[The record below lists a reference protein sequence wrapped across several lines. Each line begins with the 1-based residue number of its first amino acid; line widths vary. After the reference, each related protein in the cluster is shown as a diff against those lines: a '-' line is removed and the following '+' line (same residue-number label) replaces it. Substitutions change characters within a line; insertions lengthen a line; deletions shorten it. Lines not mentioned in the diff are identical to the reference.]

1 MAILLGAF
9 LMHGLTPGPEMLT
22 KHLDLTYTIIWSLTL
37 AHVIGAVICL
47 SCSRWLAMVSR
58 IRPEILLPII
68 VALVF
73 VAAFEGSHDWGD
85 LFSLLFFGVIGWIM
99 KRLGWPR
106 PPMVLGLVVGAIF
119 ERYLFISAELASVIG
134 DHRYDDRWTDY
145 SAGGDRRRP
154 REDAASSSSA
164 SRRSTPPASPS
175 RRALNKELMVRDL
188 QRGASTGALRGAG

>member
-1 MAILLGAF
+1 
-9 LMHGLTPGPEMLT
+9 
-22 KHLDLTYTIIWSLTL
+22 
-37 AHVIGAVICL
+37 VIGAVICL

-85 LFSLLFFGVIGWIM
+85 LFSLLFFGVIVWIM

-119 ERYLFISAELASVIG
+119 ERYLFISAELYGWGWLLRPVVMAIL
-134 DHRYDDRWTDY
+134 
-145 SAGGDRRRP
+145 AGVAWALYRPVSRRRHS
-154 REDAASSSSA
+154 RWQSSS
-164 SRRSTPPASPS
+164 
-175 RRALNKELMVRDL
+175 
-188 QRGASTGALRGAG
+188 